1 MYSTSNLLWSLSYP
15 WKEGG
20 VGPEKT
26 QRLFSRLNRPEGMDV
41 PGLIACGSMS
51 QRSIQSDL
59 RRCLAIR
66 KLGAVALRSCVG
78 SPVACHFR
86 QWAAVLLKRL
96 PALWG
101 SLAVNGGAA
110 SGMSGAS
117 CLDGPWQTRT

>member
-59 RRCLAIR
+59 RRCFAIR
-66 KLGAVALRSCVG
+66 KLGAVAVRSCAG
-78 SPVACHFR
+78 SPVAWNFR
-86 QWAAVLLKRL
+86 QGAAVVLKKLR
-96 PALWG
+96 ALFV
-101 SLAVNGGAA
+101 SLAGN
-110 SGMSGAS
+110 
-117 CLDGPWQTRT
+117 R